1 MFSLRQ
7 TWNDV
12 FPPQKLYTLDIKVNR
27 MDPGW
32 PITQKVPATN
42 NLVPVTGRTP
52 AIHVNPNFFKTKVN
66 LQNISSILFNFFFFT
81 KNKIKI

>member
-7 TWNDV
+7 TWNEV

-32 PITQKVPATN
+32 PITQKVPN
-42 NLVPVTGRTP
+42 KTP
-52 AIHVNPNFFKTKVN
+52 AIHVNPNFFKSKVN
-66 LQNISSILFNFFFFT
+66 CYSLVYLHLKLYQTDLFFIFVF
-81 KNKIKI
+81 IV